1 MGGGQIRMSGAVEP
15 GILPDVIRVLGGRRD
30 RIGYL
35 LVHSR
40 AADGRIWFKD
50 GAIVA
55 AECGDELHEA
65 AIRRLLE
72 IESGKFVFVD
82 DRNAPA
88 RAIFK
93 DTADI
98 LVECSVKTSAGRP
111 SEHTV
116 AAIVEGPKPGQAA
129 VPVTETRPLPQA
141 KMPRAAP
148 DTPSTPGAA
157 AAPEM
162 TRATAVAAAAQHPP
176 PPPPPPPQPLPKP
189 PAVSKPAAPPK
200 PRQLKR
206 ALLAAA
212 VFAAALGALLL
223 RPLFI
228 RRPAPAPADA
238 ASGLETNAA
247 GPASLPDSASAAAA
261 DTAQA
266 PGPAGAA
273 ETSDL
278 HAAAADAGAEFSAD
292 AAGDFE
298 NTALPELSAD
308 WPDLHLSGLMVTGTR
323 VKMAIING
331 KTIQEGNVINGVT
344 ILSITRTGILVRCSG
359 ETRFMPFKRSDVQR
373 QGGTSSTPPG
383 FSDLLRRL
391 FGK

>member
-1 MGGGQIRMSGAVEP
+1 MEGGQVKMSGAVEP
-15 GILPDVIRVLGGRRD
+15 GILADVIRVLGGRRD

-50 GAIVA
+50 GSIVA